1 MATPDPRRT
10 LGAQGEQLAAE
21 HLERLGY
28 EILARNYRTRFGE
41 LDLVARDGRTLV
53 FCEVK
58 SRQAVAAGRSP
69 FESIHPAKRRRVR
82 RMAGQWLAAGS
93 GSRPYLPEIRF
104 DAIGV
109 TFDRAGRLVGL
120 EHLEGAF

>member
-1 MATPDPRRT
+1 MATPDPRRAT
-10 LGAQGEQLAAE
+10 GARGEQLAAE

-28 EILARNYRTRFGE
+28 EILARNFRTRFGE

-58 SRQAVAAGRSP
+58 SRQAGACGRTP
-69 FESIHPAKRRRVR
+69 FEAIHPAKRRQVR
-82 RMAGQWLAAGS
+82 RMAGQWLAAAS
-93 GSRPYLPEIRF
+93 GARPYLPEVRF
-104 DAIGV
+104 DAVGI
-109 TFDRAGRLVGL
+109 TFDRSGRLVSL